1 LVVRRRRP
9 DVLQSLGGLR
19 ILDARQIP
27 DVHQEL
33 PSHRVPQIRPRL
45 RVWDAWGVALL
56 RIGREQL
63 IRRGIAVPDLQVH
76 LPACD
81 RKSVFRAAAR
91 FQWLEEVVKRWTL
104 CRPAGARFA
113 ASPCGAARGQ

>member
-1 LVVRRRRP
+1 LVVRHHLAQDALRSP
-9 DVLQSLGGLR
+9 GVHR
-19 ILDARQIP
+19 ILDARQNP

-33 PSHRVPQIRPRL
+33 PSRRVPQIRPRL
-45 RVWDAWGVALL
+45 RVWDAWGVGHL

-63 IRRGIAVPDLQVH
+63 IRRGIAVPDLPVH

-91 FQWLEEVVKRWTL
+91 FQWLREGLKR
-104 CRPAGARFA
+104 
-113 ASPCGAARGQ
+113 